1 MDPEKKRIYDQV
13 GEEGLKGGP
22 GGGSG
27 QGSPGGGFNF
37 QGGFPGGGGGGG
49 GGFRDPFDIFKN
61 MFGDDRGGS
70 TEFHFSSGGF
80 NDQNGGANR
89 RSGHRSS
96 SSSSAGSGFPGG
108 GGGFPGGGGGFPGG
122 GGFESM
128 FGGGRGRGGPTGR
141 SSPEPLYGKNDGVT
155 ELKTSSY
162 PKPTPSAS
170 KKNSYQQQ
178 LWLVHFDASSSGSDP
193 EVREKFIKLCQLFTA
208 QDIKCGSVN
217 CEDQGALCKQKGVT
231 DYPTFK
237 LVTNKEEMVFDS
249 QGSAVTMQALH
260 SFVSDHIP
268 STVINLRTP
277 SQMDDF
283 VGKTLMDKKE
293 APKGVGIVLLTAKYD
308 TSLLMKVIAY
318 YFSGMVP
325 VGEVRGS
332 NEKIIAEFGLK
343 VDNLPVMVVL
353 CGNALKD
360 KKAHVVIDSY
370 DMKNVLSIKEVLLK
384 FDKPSYYKDA
394 HVCSKILA
402 DSTKTQKVRRKAMQD
417 HLKLSEQQLKKM
429 KTAELMDIINFF
441 NFEKGGLLEKSD
453 YVRAILNNKHTV
465 KMEL

>member
-1 MDPEKKRIYDQV
+1 
-13 GEEGLKGGP
+13 
-22 GGGSG
+22 
-27 QGSPGGGFNF
+27 
-37 QGGFPGGGGGGG
+37 
-49 GGFRDPFDIFKN
+49 
-61 MFGDDRGGS
+61 
-70 TEFHFSSGGF
+70 
-80 NDQNGGANR
+80 
-89 RSGHRSS
+89 
-96 SSSSAGSGFPGG
+96 
-108 GGGFPGGGGGFPGG
+108 
-122 GGFESM
+122 M
-128 FGGGRGRGGPTGR
+128 FGGGRSRGGHTGQT
-141 SSPEPLYGKNDGVT
+141 SPEPLYGKNDGVT

-162 PKPTPSAS
+162 PKPPHSS
-170 KKNSYQQQ
+170 SNKKNSYQQQ

-193 EVREKFIKLCQLFTA
+193 AVREKFIKLCQSFTA

-217 CEDQGALCKQKGVT
+217 CEDQGALCKQKGVRE
-231 DYPTFK
+231 YPTFK
-237 LVTNKEEMVFDS
+237 LLTNKEEVFFDS

-283 VGKTLMDKKE
+283 VSKTLMDKKE

-308 TSLLMKVIAY
+308 TSLLMKVVAY
-318 YFSGMVP
+318 YFSGLVP

-343 VDNLPVMVVL
+343 MDKLPVMVVL

-360 KKAHVVIDSY
+360 MKAHVVIDSY
-370 DMKNVLSIKEVLLK
+370 DMKNVLSIKEVLQK

-394 HVCSKILA
+394 HVCSKILS
-402 DSTKTQKVRRKAMQD
+402 DSAKTQKVRRKAMQD

-429 KTAELMDIINFF
+429 KTAELIDIIDFF